1 MTKMVALAVLAVS
14 LFVLMA
20 ASPENPSNKVM
31 VEAAGNLLA
40 SLTAD
45 QKAKIEFAFDS
56 DERMNW
62 HYIPRER
69 KGLPFKEMEPAQ
81 QKLAHA
87 FLAAG
92 LSQRGYLKAVTI
104 MSLEEILKEMEQGK
118 GPTRDPDRYFFSV
131 FGTPSETQTWGWR
144 VEGHHISLNFTL
156 VDGRRIA
163 DTPSFFG
170 SNPAEVKEGPRK
182 GLRVLGRE
190 MDMGRNLVKSLDEN
204 QRKKAILSDKAP
216 ADIVTAATRKVE
228 IAENRG
234 LPVGQMTAAQRE
246 ALLALVSEYANNM
259 PRDLA
264 DARIEKIRKAGF
276 DKVVFAWEGGVEPGM
291 PHYYRIQ
298 GPTFMI
304 EYDNTQ
310 NNANHIHTV
319 WRDFNGDWGEDL
331 LADHYKTAPAGH
343 GHDHH

>member
-1 MTKMVALAVLAVS
+1 MRILFALVLLAVS
-14 LFVLMA
+14 LPVLLA
-20 ASPENPSNKVM
+20 ASPQTSASKVM
-31 VEAAGNLLA
+31 VEAANNLLA
-40 SLTAD
+40 SLNAD
-45 QKAKIEFAFDS
+45 QKAKIAFPFDS

-87 FLAAG
+87 FLSAG

-104 MSLEEILKEMEQGK
+104 MSLEEVLKEIEQGK

-131 FGTPSETQTWGWR
+131 FGAPSETQTWGWR

-156 VDGRRIA
+156 VNGVRIA

-170 SNPAEVKEGPRK
+170 SNPAEVREGPRK

-190 MDMGRNLVKSLDEN
+190 MDMGRALVKSLDEN
-204 QRKKAILSDKAP
+204 ERSKAILSDKAP
-216 ADIVTAATRKVE
+216 ADIITAASRKVE
-228 IAENRG
+228 IAENKG
-234 LPVGQMTAAQRE
+234 LPASRMTATQRE
-246 ALLALVSEYANNM
+246 ALLALITLYANNM
-259 PRDLA
+259 PQELS
-264 DARIEKIRKAGF
+264 DARVQKIRKAGL
-276 DKVVFAWEGGVEPGM
+276 DKVVFAWEGGLEPGQ
-291 PHYYRIQ
+291 PHYYRVQ

-310 NNANHIHTV
+310 NEANHIHTV

-331 LADHYKTAPAGH
+331 LASHYKSAPAGH